1 MNMDL
6 RSLRHVVV
14 LSKLQSYTRA
24 AQELCITQS
33 TLSRSIQAIEKH
45 AKVKLFDRGRAGV
58 HATAVGRGFVERAT
72 ALLREADDLDRALR
86 RSASADIG
94 DVSFGIGPLAAQ
106 ALLPSVLPATFAAK
120 PELLTQVRVRNVE
133 ALLPALMKEEI
144 EFLITVEHDMMKSV
158 PLEGEFLGWFP
169 LSLIVRAGHPALEDL
184 QQDRKRT
191 YPLLS
196 PGRFSSG
203 TDSWP
208 VYFRRYLSGPLHI
221 IEDYGVASR
230 ITELTDAIW
239 LSSVFAAAFEIR
251 AGRLTE
257 IPPPKGQKALRCKM
271 MMYRLDRRS
280 LSPAALMFKTMF
292 AKEIGALAETDLA
305 RVGPVAPSRRTRSQ
319 PR

>member
-1 MNMDL
+1 MHGMNMDL
-6 RSLRHVVV
+6 RSLRHVVT
-14 LSKLQSYTRA
+14 LSKLRSYTRA

-33 TLSRSIQAIEKH
+33 ALSRSIQAIERH
-45 AKVKLFDRGRAGV
+45 AKVKLFDRDRGGV

-72 ALLREADDLDRALR
+72 SLLRDADDLDRALR

-133 ALLPALMKEEI
+133 ALVPALMKEEI

-169 LSLIVRAGHPALEDL
+169 LSLIVRAGHPALEGL

-196 PGRFSSG
+196 PGRFSSS
-203 TDSWP
+203 TESWP
-208 VYFRRYLSGPLHI
+208 AYFRRYLSGPLHI

-230 ITELTDAIW
+230 ITQLTDAIW
-239 LSSVFAAAFEIR
+239 LSSTFAAAFEIR

-271 MMYRLDRRS
+271 MMYSLGRRS
-280 LSPAALMFKTMF
+280 LSPAALMLQTMF
-292 AKEIGALAETDLA
+292 ANEISMLAKACRL
-305 RVGPVAPSRRTRSQ
+305 
-319 PR
+319 

>member
-1 MNMDL
+1 MLLPNSMHPMNIEL

-33 TLSRSIQAIEKH
+33 TLSRSIQAIERH
-45 AKVKLFDRGRAGV
+45 AKVKLFDRGRGGV
-58 HATAVGRGFVERAT
+58 HVTAVGRGFVERAT
-72 ALLREADDLDRALR
+72 SLLRDADDLDRALR
-86 RSASADIG
+86 RSASADSG
-94 DVSFGIGPLAAQ
+94 DIAFGIGPLAAQ

-133 ALLPALMKEEI
+133 ALIPALMKEEI
-144 EFLITVEHDMMKSV
+144 EFLITVEHEMMKSV

-169 LSLIVRAGHPALEDL
+169 LSLIVRAGHPALEDPR
-184 QQDRKRT
+184 QDRKRT

-208 VYFRRYLSGPLHI
+208 AYFRRYLSGPLHI

-271 MMYRLDRRS
+271 MMYSLDRRS
-280 LSPAALMFKTMF
+280 LSPAALMLKTMF
-292 AKEIGALAETDLA
+292 EKEIGALAKTC
-305 RVGPVAPSRRTRSQ
+305 RP
-319 PR
+319 